1 MYLKSKHWVWSCLM
15 ALGFMVLCLISS
27 HAYSSDKDVSS
38 DQRMTEKAQAII
50 VSAAQNIDEF
60 DSAPHWE
67 SVKNVTGIAKAIVIF
82 PSGGQAGFVT
92 GGQWGNG
99 ILLTRDAHNWSEPV
113 FVKFRSAMFGLLAGA
128 QAINGVGVILSDDVV
143 EQLQSGSTKVGGTA
157 DVTIGNG
164 VSGKVV
170 GGTSGISAMMVS
182 QNKGLYFG
190 GSIDTFNM
198 TLDNKLNYALYGE
211 DFAVDKVLTNY
222 DHQSGQAQ
230 NLRRRLEGIAYR
242 AVYR

>member
-1 MYLKSKHWVWSCLM
+1 MFLKSKHWIWSCFASL
-15 ALGFMVLCLISS
+15 LLISS
-27 HAYSSDKDVSS
+27 HAYSDDREMIEQANAILDK
-38 DQRMTEKAQAII
+38 
-50 VSAAQNIDEF
+50 AAQNIDEF
-60 DSAPHWE
+60 DSVSHWE
-67 SVKNVTGIAKAIVIF
+67 SVKNVTGVAKAIVIF
-82 PSGGQAGFVT
+82 PSGGQAGFLL
-92 GGQWGNG
+92 GAQWGKG
-99 ILLTRDAHNWSEPV
+99 ILLTRDAHHWSEPV
-113 FVKFRSAMFGLLAGA
+113 FVTFRSAMFGLLAGA
-128 QAINGVGVILSDDVV
+128 QKINGVGVILSDDVV
-143 EQLQSGSTKVGGTA
+143 EQLQSGSTKIGGTA

-170 GGTSGISAMMVS
+170 GGTNGISAMMVS

-198 TLDNKLNYALYGE
+198 TLDDKLNNALYGD
-211 DFAVDKVLTNY
+211 DFSVETVLTNY

>member
-1 MYLKSKHWVWSCLM
+1 MYLKSKHWVWSCV
-15 ALGFMVLCLISS
+15 MVLCFISS
-27 HAYSSDKDVSS
+27 HAYSSDISVSS
-38 DQRMTEKAQAII
+38 DQRMTEKANAMI

-82 PSGGQAGFVT
+82 PSGGQAGFLL
-92 GGQWGNG
+92 GAQWGSG
-99 ILLTRDAHNWSEPV
+99 ILLTRDAHDWSEPV

-128 QAINGVGVILSDDVV
+128 QKINGVGVILSDDVV
-143 EQLQSGSTKVGGTA
+143 EQLQSGPTKVGGTA
-157 DVTIGNG
+157 DVTVGSG

-198 TLDNKLNYALYGE
+198 TLDDKLNYALYGD
-211 DFAVDKVLTNY
+211 DFAVEKVLTNY

>member
-1 MYLKSKHWVWSCLM
+1 MFLKSKRWIWSCFASL
-15 ALGFMVLCLISS
+15 LLISS
-27 HAYSSDKDVSS
+27 HAYSGD
-38 DQRMTEKAQAII
+38 REMIEQANAIL
-50 VSAAQNIDEF
+50 VKAAQNIDEF
-60 DSAPHWE
+60 DSVSHWE
-67 SVKNVTGIAKAIVIF
+67 SVKNVTGVAKAIVIF
-82 PSGGQAGFVT
+82 PSGGQAGFLLGV
-92 GGQWGNG
+92 QWGKG
-99 ILLTRDAHNWSEPV
+99 ILLTRDAHHWSEPV
-113 FVKFRSAMFGLLAGA
+113 FVTFRSAMFGLLAGA
-128 QAINGVGVILSDDVV
+128 QKINGVGVILSDDVV
-143 EQLQSGSTKVGGTA
+143 EQLQSGSTKIGGTA

-198 TLDNKLNYALYGE
+198 TLDDKLNNALYGD
-211 DFAVDKVLTNY
+211 DFSVDKVLTNY

>member
-1 MYLKSKHWVWSCLM
+1 
-15 ALGFMVLCLISS
+15 MV
-27 HAYSSDKDVSS
+27 DKAN
-38 DQRMTEKAQAII
+38 TIIAQ
-50 VSAAQNIDEF
+50 AAQNIDEF
-60 DSAPHWE
+60 DSAAHWE
-67 SVKNVTGIAKAIVIF
+67 SVKNVTGVAKAIVIF
-82 PSGGQAGFVT
+82 PSGGQAGFIL
-92 GGQWGNG
+92 GAQWGKG
-99 ILLTRDAHNWSEPV
+99 ILLTRDGHQWSEPV

-128 QAINGVGVILSDDVV
+128 QKIKGVGVILSDDVV
-143 EQLQSGSTKVGGTA
+143 EQLQSGSTKIGGTA
-157 DVTIGNG
+157 DVTIGDG

-198 TLDNKLNYALYGE
+198 TLDNTLNHAIYGE
-211 DFAVDKVLTNY
+211 SFSVDEVLTNFAPY
-222 DHQSGQAQ
+222 SGEAQ